1 MVWHQDGNGGP
12 QTGGSV
18 MGNMVPLLNILKY
31 ISESLILGAS
41 SFCSYCCNLIQAVM
55 PLCFRF
61 ICKVEVMIVSIAQ
74 SYYLGVNYQ
83 VQVKSLKCCAPY

>member
-1 MVWHQDGNGGP
+1 
-12 QTGGSV
+12 